1 MKEENNTLQAGI
13 EGAASYPGTADNTQ
27 DTEAGDAYAGL
38 YEQRKNEHAEE
49 EFIDWITELFSCN

>member
-38 YEQRKNEHAEE
+38 YKQRKMN
-49 EFIDWITELFSCN
+49 TLKKNL